1 MVLALKYVLLM
12 AISNPRSS
20 ASIKDSIRQRAD
32 IAFDEAVGPRRREG
46 RFPSTP
52 YYVVIK

>member
-1 MVLALKYVLLM
+1 MVLALRYVLLM

-20 ASIKDSIRQRAD
+20 ASIKDSIHQRSD
-32 IAFDEAVGPRRREG
+32 IAFVKAVGPRRREG

-52 YYVVIK
+52 YYVVNK